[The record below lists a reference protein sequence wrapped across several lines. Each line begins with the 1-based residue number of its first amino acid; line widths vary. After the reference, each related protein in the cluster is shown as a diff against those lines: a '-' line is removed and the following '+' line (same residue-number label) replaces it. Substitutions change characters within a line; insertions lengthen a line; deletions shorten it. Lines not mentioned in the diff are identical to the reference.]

1 MLDLY
6 EGQERVCKN
15 DPVNPNHYKNGK
27 MDAITIMQNTLTD
40 EEFKGFC
47 KGLIIK
53 YIYRA
58 DSKNGIE
65 DYKKAQWYLNKL
77 IKTLE
82 KKKNENM

>member
-1 MLDLY
+1 MLKECNGLTI
-6 EGQERVCKN
+6 KN

-27 MDAITIMQNTLTD
+27 MDAITIMQNTLTE

-82 KKKNENM
+82 KKKSENI